1 MLLRVKYKQHSSCNQ
16 SVLLFPQEKIAGDES
31 AASDGAKFQ
40 LFQKKGGAFI
50 LLYLFVPTVTPSS
63 LGSCPGSHTVTVTV
77 TVLLAQGESS
87 SGSLGRS
94 PKKAV
99 EAVFS

>member
-16 SVLLFPQEKIAGDES
+16 SVLLFPHEKIAGDES

-40 LFQKKGGAFI
+40 LFQNKGGAFV

-63 LGSCPGSHTVTVTV
+63 LGSCPGSHTVTV